1 MKNGRQQQKIQ
12 RKTISKKSVKNID
25 EKQCRMSTKTDQE
38 HSKNIN
44 EKQQKHQ
51 REINKNSKNINRKK
65 QKKQQETTKKLC
77 PDL

>member
-25 EKQCRMSTKTDQE
+25 EKQCRMGTKTDQE

-44 EKQQKHQ
+44 EKTAKTSTGNKQKQQKHQ
-51 REINKNSKNINRKK
+51 
-65 QKKQQETTKKLC
+65 
-77 PDL
+77 